1 MILVT
6 AVVANSGLITN
17 KPMERN
23 VLLFMFHPDLNFNIL
38 MMSERIDSLAV
49 LEHVLRFCFRLPDIE
64 FWCFLCSNLSSIQ
77 LIIVVVQM
85 QSVIQ
90 VLIQKLC
97 MLSAQYSAVM
107 LRVE

>member
-1 MILVT
+1 
-6 AVVANSGLITN
+6 
-17 KPMERN
+17 MERN

-49 LEHVLRFCFRLPDIE
+49 LEHVLWFCFRIPDIE

-77 LIIVVVQM
+77 LIIVQM
-85 QSVIQ
+85 RSVIQ